1 MVYPLL
7 PAKRPFE
14 QSEDQEMAE
23 GVDFDRK
30 LAGPEI
36 PKRES
41 SLPARGWETLLP
53 HPKSARKSRLCVSP
67 SAMPKICTSSRFVGV
82 SWLSGEQKWH
92 VSRSFNG
99 KSYHGGRFTSEIEA
113 AEASD
118 NLVRI
123 HGSWKHKLNFP
134 TEEDKA
140 NQLFYIQQQK
150 KKRKMYKHQKYVENK
165 SNNLAIHPTDD
176 EEYVPQLPPKPA
188 KEQVDSKN
196 GHIDDKFEIPQIMF
210 DVKSSSSPQNGPI
223 IPKVNLESK
232 KAGHQWLNCT
242 SFIEFLAAWEAK
254 TKQNEEQEAEILKL
268 RLKNNQKEKELIME
282 KMKANKLKQEIRK
295 LRQTIRFLQQNN
307 NSHQMGQLLTNHEE
321 NL

>member
-165 SNNLAIHPTDD
+165 SKTM
-176 EEYVPQLPPKPA
+176 VKPEPCLND
-188 KEQVDSKN
+188 KQQVV
-196 GHIDDKFEIPQIMF
+196 KFEMF

>member
-1 MVYPLL
+1 MKRKQPKTAKNGEASPSFLEKSMVYPLL

-36 PKRES
+36 PSYS
-41 SLPARGWETLLP
+41 SMNNPARGW
-53 HPKSARKSRLCVSP
+53 
-67 SAMPKICTSSRFVGV
+67 SSRFVGV

-165 SNNLAIHPTDD
+165 SKTM
-176 EEYVPQLPPKPA
+176 VKPEPCLND
-188 KEQVDSKN
+188 KQQVV
-196 GHIDDKFEIPQIMF
+196 KFEMF

-223 IPKVNLESK
+223 IPK
-232 KAGHQWLNCT
+232 
-242 SFIEFLAAWEAK
+242 EFLAAWEAK

-307 NSHQMGQLLTNHEE
+307 NSHHQMGQLLTNHEE

>member
-1 MVYPLL
+1 MKRKCEQQKTAKSGDASPSFMKESMVYPLL
-7 PAKRPFE
+7 PAKKPYE
-14 QSEDQEMAE
+14 PSEDHEMVE
-23 GVDFDRK
+23 SLDFDRK

-36 PKRES
+36 P
-41 SLPARGWETLLP
+41 SLP
-53 HPKSARKSRLCVSP
+53 
-67 SAMPKICTSSRFVGV
+67 SSRFVGV

-176 EEYVPQLPPKPA
+176 EEYIPQLPPKRD
-188 KEQVDSKN
+188 KEQ
-196 GHIDDKFEIPQIMF
+196 MF

-307 NSHQMGQLLTNHEE
+307 NSHQMGQLLTSHEE
-321 NL
+321 ANL